1 MKRISKDEFNS
12 SIDEFIRREAIV
24 CSFSKINNIHVY
36 ECVSCNHFFNK
47 LKLIIGEKISYAYKF
62 ID

>member
-12 SIDEFIRREAIV
+12 SIDEFIQREAIV
-24 CSFSKINNIHVY
+24 RSFSKINDTHVY
-36 ECVSCNHFFNK
+36 ECVSSNHFCNK
-47 LKLIIGEKISYAYKF
+47 LKLIIGEKISYMYRF